1 MISSNQGAVSL
12 VDGWLV
18 CVQRFV
24 VHFSSRFSIFLNSGV
39 DWSGSFTYVRMSAI
53 TVEITFGGGILLDL
67 LVGAGVSG
75 CCRLWT
81 GNGGGWVRY

>member
-1 MISSNQGAVSL
+1 MGLQMAELLYNL
-12 VDGWLV
+12 VVDV
-18 CVQRFV
+18 M
-24 VHFSSRFSIFLNSGV
+24 FLNSGV